1 MHMTTA
7 CCIFYATKTVSFSA
21 LPCRDLPGSEDRLEW
36 TAVLGRKESEDLQ
49 EHPAPRVRRDPRA
62 MMADRVTRAS
72 KVLLDSQV
80 WRVTQE
86 LLVPQERS
94 ASR

>member
-1 MHMTTA
+1 MPQRLKYVFL
-7 CCIFYATKTVSFSA
+7 C
-21 LPCRDLPGSEDRLEW
+21 LPCRDLLGSEDQLEW
-36 TAVLGRKESEDLQ
+36 MAVLGRKESVDLQ
-49 EHPAPRVRRDPRA
+49 EHPAPKVRRDPRA

-72 KVLLDSQV
+72 KVLPDSQV